1 MGIFRLIEH
10 VLDIVQDLLDV
21 QNRQRLE
28 NLLFFCL
35 CFYFVGRFYNH
46 RGLDV
51 KVFLYYSGKKIRDQ
65 VDFYFRWK
73 LVNNVLSFRKML
85 L

>member
-1 MGIFRLIEH
+1 MVSSVYRVCHKLIFRVGHCMGIFRLILY
-10 VLDIVQDLLDV
+10 VLDIVQVLLDV

-35 CFYFVGRFYNH
+35 CFYFFVMFS
-46 RGLDV
+46 LSSS
-51 KVFLYYSGKKIRDQ
+51 FLQSSE
-65 VDFYFRWK
+65 FRCK
-73 LVNNVLSFRKML
+73 SRSIL

>member
-1 MGIFRLIEH
+1 M
-10 VLDIVQDLLDV
+10 LDV

-28 NLLFFCL
+28 NLLFFSL
-35 CFYFVGRFYNH
+35 CFYFLLDLVWVIRFYNR
-46 RGLDV
+46 RGLGVKDV
-51 KVFLYYSGKKIRDQ
+51 LYYFGKMIRDQ
-65 VDFYFRWK
+65 VGSYFRWK